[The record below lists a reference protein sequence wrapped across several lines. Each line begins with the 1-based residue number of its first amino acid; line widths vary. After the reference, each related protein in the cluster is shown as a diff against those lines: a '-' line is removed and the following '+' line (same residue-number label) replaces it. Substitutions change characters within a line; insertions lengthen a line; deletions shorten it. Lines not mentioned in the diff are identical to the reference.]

1 MLWKETWR
9 ETREEVVREKE
20 NKRLTLTI
28 HRNDQESERG
38 KGEEEVKKVSKETK
52 ISTLRI

>member
-20 NKRLTLTI
+20 NKRLTLAI